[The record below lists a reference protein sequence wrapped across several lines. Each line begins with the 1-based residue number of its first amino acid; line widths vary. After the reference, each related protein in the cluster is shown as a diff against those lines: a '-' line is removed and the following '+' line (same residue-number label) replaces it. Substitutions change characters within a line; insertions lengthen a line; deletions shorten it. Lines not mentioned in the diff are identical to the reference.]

1 MSGNTSL
8 KPVGTEGGFSLGVG
22 PEGERGQVQPWQW
35 GRMPLQPPGA
45 GVGAC
50 PAVGV
55 EPASCASGGGPGG
68 PDRRG
73 QWCVSTR
80 ACQFARMPAG
90 APIPRTPT
98 SVVQR
103 LEPAHPAPP
112 PRASLMCVSIDPV
125 VLRRRVPAAGLAG
138 VIVLTQCLT
147 KSGEPTAGPGASGWP
162 RPSCHSLVYVFLRTN
177 KS

>member
-1 MSGNTSL
+1 MAFPWVSVLRVSEGRFSPGSGAGCPSSPRAQGWEPARLWGLNL
-8 KPVGTEGGFSLGVG
+8 LPVHLVGDPGVPTAVADG
-22 PEGERGQVQPWQW
+22 VC
-35 GRMPLQPPGA
+35 PPGL
-45 GVGAC
+45 
-50 PAVGV
+50 
-55 EPASCASGGGPGG
+55 ASLH
-68 PDRRG
+68 
-73 QWCVSTR
+73 
-80 ACQFARMPAG
+80 ACQQVPPFP
-90 APIPRTPT
+90 PRPPPWYR
-98 SVVQR
+98 QR

-112 PRASLMCVSIDPV
+112 PRASLVCVSIDPV